1 MFRRKSEEHHEELQ
15 AYSRDWRKSTITF
28 TLTLSQLLDILK
40 ITIDE
45 VKSGSEKKNEVLKIL
60 REARE
65 AIHVETKEAE
75 S

>member
-15 AYSRDWRKSTITF
+15 AYSRDWRKSTI